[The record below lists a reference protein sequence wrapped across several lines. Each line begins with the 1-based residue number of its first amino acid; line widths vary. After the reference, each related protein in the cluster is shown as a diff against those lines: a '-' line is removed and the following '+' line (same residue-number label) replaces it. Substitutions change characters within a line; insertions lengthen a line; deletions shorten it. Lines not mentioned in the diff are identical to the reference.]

1 MNVCGKSLGAGEG
14 DECNEESED
23 FNFSCDAVNK
33 LQLFLSDL
41 VDACCTGGGI

>member
-1 MNVCGKSLGAGEG
+1 MFVESHWGPGKE
-14 DECNEESED
+14 ECNEESED

-41 VDACCTGGGI
+41 VDTCYTGGGI